1 MTQMS
6 TAFLDDIQIDE
17 FDCIIPN
24 EAMFDLFEDNWGSMT
39 ETDMEDWIL
48 VQD

>member
-1 MTQMS
+1 MS

-24 EAMFDLFEDNWGSMT
+24 ESMFDLFEDNWESMI
-39 ETDMEDWIL
+39 ESDMEDWSL
-48 VQD
+48 VKK